1 MAPPVPVD
9 PAWDTPAMLVVSQHA
24 AALAARLTGGFAGV
38 AWTTDLDGDPGE
50 WLIAAGA
57 RPEWHSSADAATPH
71 PWHAHE
77 PLVRIPIPG
86 APGLT
91 LAARCTTCEDGLEEV
106 AALLAAGWLTSAAP
120 RFRHMLESID
130 NGVLMLDR
138 DWRITYVNR
147 HGASMLGALP
157 SGLTGRHLLDVL
169 HESTGSQL
177 DLACRQVFE
186 TGVSTDY
193 EANCAQLGGW
203 FHVKV
208 FRSGDELAVMF
219 SDTTGQRERTEH
231 LEQVEAQ
238 LRQALNRLHRIA
250 DSSRD
255 MICTWTA
262 DGRYRTVSKAVERI
276 LGYTPEEMR
285 GAALFDLVAPEDLE
299 ATRAI
304 AAGIQSGQAVSSFRN
319 RLRHKDGHLVH
330 LDWSSA
336 WSAEENIG
344 FAVAR
349 DITAHVETESGLLE
363 SEERYRLIFDQ
374 NPQQMWMYD
383 DETYQMLAVNEAAL
397 RHYGY
402 TREEFLCLTVF
413 DLVHPD
419 EKDLAYS
426 RLITNRQPGP
436 RSGLWKHRHKD
447 GSEMIVRGWSHPLP
461 LAGRPARLSVAI
473 DVTQERK
480 LEEQLRQ
487 AQKMEAI
494 GELAGGIAHDF
505 NNLLTVINGYA
516 EIGRRSAAG
525 TNFEPMLAAIEQAG
539 NRAAL
544 LTTQL
549 LAFSRRQVLQP
560 ELLSLNQ
567 IVHRVEPMLR
577 RITPESHEIALGL
590 SPDLALVR
598 ADAAQ
603 FEHVLLNLVI
613 NARDAMEGRHGR
625 IVIETFNVML
635 DEDFAATHAGYQPGP
650 HVLLTV
656 TDSGHG
662 MDAATLA
669 RVFEP
674 FFTTKPRGRGT
685 GLGLPMVYGIVKQ
698 SGGQMSVY
706 SEPGIGTT
714 MKVYLPAAEALP
726 GETPPPDEAPL
737 STPAATGTET
747 ILLVEDDERVRR
759 FTRTVLEDLG
769 YRVIEAEDGNAALE
783 MADNASHIDL
793 LLSDVVLPRLSGREV
808 AQRLAPRRPQMRV
821 LFISGYTENAIVH
834 HGVLD
839 AGLNFLPKPFT
850 PDSLGR
856 KVREVLDAPLRPR
869 CVLLAAPSGPTRDEL
884 NIILREA
891 GYATILATT
900 SAECLKHTSRRAV
913 DLILT
918 PLELPGYTPSE
929 ALAFFRE
936 EFPHIR
942 VATLSEPH
950 PALRPDA
957 FIPVN
962 SPAASLVEAVR
973 ALTG

>member
-1 MAPPVPVD
+1 
-9 PAWDTPAMLVVSQHA
+9 MLVVSQHA

-38 AWTTDLDGDPGE
+38 SWTTNLDGAPGE
-50 WLIAAGA
+50 WLIAAGKK
-57 RPEWHSSADAATPH
+57 PEWLPATALATH
-71 PWHAHE
+71 RWHAHE
-77 PLVRIPIPG
+77 PLVRLAIPG

-91 LAARCTTCEDGLEEV
+91 LVASSAGCEESLEEV
-106 AALLAAGWLTSAAP
+106 AALLAAGWLTTTAP
-120 RFRHMLESID
+120 RLRHMLESID
-130 NGVLMLDR
+130 NGVVIIDR
-138 DWRITYVNR
+138 EWRISYVNR
-147 HGASMLGALP
+147 CGASLINALP
-157 SGLTGRHLLDVL
+157 SDLLGRPLLDVMP
-169 HESTGSQL
+169 ESRGSQIEHV
-177 DLACRQVFE
+177 CQQVFE
-186 TGVSTDY
+186 TGDSICY
-193 EANCAQLGGW
+193 EAPYPALNAW
-203 FHVKV
+203 FQVKV
-208 FRSGDELAVMF
+208 FLTGDELAIMF
-219 SDTTGQRERTEH
+219 CETTVHRERTEH

-238 LRQALNRLHRIA
+238 LRQALTRLRRIA

-262 DGRYRTVSKAVERI
+262 EGRYQTVSRAVERI

-285 GAALFDLVAPEDLE
+285 GKGLFDLVAPEDLE
-299 ATRAI
+299 ATRQIASAI
-304 AAGIQSGQAVSSFRN
+304 QAGQAVSSFRN

-336 WSAEENIG
+336 WSPEENIG

-349 DITAHVETESGLLE
+349 DITAYVEAESWLME
-363 SEERYRLIFDQ
+363 SEARYRLIFDL

-383 DETYQMLAVNEAAL
+383 DENYEILAVNEAAL
-397 RHYGY
+397 ARYGY
-402 TREEFLCLTVF
+402 TREEFLNLTVF

-419 EKDLAYS
+419 EKELAYS
-426 RLITNRQPGP
+426 RLITQRQPGP
-436 RSGLWKHRHKD
+436 RSGLWKHQDKD
-447 GSEMIVRGWSHPLP
+447 GTEMIVMGWSHPLP

-516 EIGRRSAAG
+516 EIGLRAAAG
-525 TNFEPMLAAIEQAG
+525 TPFEPMLAAIEQAG

-560 ELLSLNQ
+560 ELVSLNQ
-567 IVHRVEPMLR
+567 IVRRVEPMLR
-577 RITPESHEIALGL
+577 RITPESLDIDIAL
-590 SPDLALVR
+590 SPELAVVR

-613 NARDAMEGRHGR
+613 NARDAMEGRQGR

-635 DEDFAATHAGYQPGP
+635 DEDFAATHADVLPGP
-650 HVLLTV
+650 HVLMTV

-662 MDAATLA
+662 MDSATAA

-685 GLGLPMVYGIVKQ
+685 GLGLPMAYGIVKQ
-698 SGGQMSVY
+698 SGGHMSVY
-706 SEPGIGTT
+706 SEPGIGTS
-714 MKVYLPAAEALP
+714 MKVYLPAAEAFP
-726 GETPPPDEAPL
+726 GEAPPLDD
-737 STPAATGTET
+737 STPSVPAAAGTET

-783 MADNASHIDL
+783 QADRAGQIDL
-793 LLSDVVLPRLSGREV
+793 LLSDVVLPRLSGREI

-850 PDSLGR
+850 PDSLAR
-856 KVREVLDAPLRPR
+856 KVREVLDTPLRPR
-869 CVLLAAPSGPTRDEL
+869 CILLAAPSGPSRDEL
-884 NIILREA
+884 NGTLHGA
-891 GYATILATT
+891 GYTTILATT

-918 PLELPGYTPSE
+918 PLELPGYTQAE

-942 VATLSEPH
+942 VAVLSEPQ
-950 PALRPDA
+950 PSLRPDA
-957 FIPVN
+957 FIPAK

>member
-1 MAPPVPVD
+1 
-9 PAWDTPAMLVVSQHA
+9 MLVVSQHA

-38 AWTTDLDGDPGE
+38 CWTTDLDGEAGQ
-50 WLIAAGA
+50 WLIAEGQK
-57 RPEWHSSADAATPH
+57 PEWLPDTALASH
-71 PWHAHE
+71 PWQAHE
-77 PLVRIPIPG
+77 PLVRTPIPG
-86 APGLT
+86 APGLN
-91 LAARCTTCEDGLEEV
+91 LVASSAGCEEAIEEV
-106 AALLAAGWLTSAAP
+106 AALLAAGWLTSTAP
-120 RFRHMLESID
+120 RLRHMLESID
-130 NGVLMLDR
+130 EGVVIIDR
-138 DWRITYVNR
+138 EWRISYVNR
-147 HGASMLGALP
+147 YGASVVNALP
-157 SGLTGRHLLDVL
+157 SDLIGRPLLHVL
-169 HESTGSQL
+169 PESRGSQI
-177 DLACRQVFE
+177 DHVCQQVFE
-186 TGVSTDY
+186 TGASVCY
-193 EANCAQLGGW
+193 EAPYPPLNAW
-203 FHVKV
+203 FQVKV
-208 FRSGDELAVMF
+208 FRTGDELAIMF
-219 SDTTGQRERTEH
+219 AETTVHRERTEH
-231 LEQVEAQ
+231 LQQVEAQ
-238 LRQALNRLHRIA
+238 LRQALNRLRRIA

-262 DGRYRTVSKAVERI
+262 DGRYETVSKAVERI

-285 GAALFDLVAPEDLE
+285 GMPLFDLVAPADLE
-299 ATRAI
+299 ETRQVASAI
-304 AAGIQSGQAVSSFRN
+304 RVGQAVSSYRN

-330 LDWSSA
+330 IDWSSV
-336 WSAEENIG
+336 WSPEENIG

-349 DITAHVETESGLLE
+349 DITSHVEAESWLLE
-363 SEERYRLIFDQ
+363 SEERYRLIFDL

-383 DETYQMLAVNEAAL
+383 DENYQILAVNEAAL
-397 RHYGY
+397 ARYGY
-402 TREEFLCLTVF
+402 TREEFLNLTVF

-419 EKDLAYS
+419 EKELAYS
-426 RLITNRQPGP
+426 RLITHRQPGP
-436 RSGLWKHRHKD
+436 RSGLWKHHRKD
-447 GSEMIVRGWSHPLP
+447 GAEMIVMGWSHPLP

-516 EIGRRSAAG
+516 EMGLRAAAG
-525 TNFEPMLAAIEQAG
+525 TQLEPMLAAIEQAG
-539 NRAAL
+539 DRAAL
-544 LTTQL
+544 LTSQL

-560 ELLSLNQ
+560 ELVSLNQ

-577 RITPESHEIALGL
+577 RIAPESLDIALRL
-590 SPDLALVR
+590 SPDLAPVR

-635 DEDFAATHAGYQPGP
+635 GEDFAATHADVQPGP
-650 HVLLTV
+650 HVLMTV

-662 MDAATLA
+662 MDAATVT
-669 RVFEP
+669 RIFEP

-698 SGGQMSVY
+698 SGGHMSVY

-714 MKVYLPAAEALP
+714 MKVYLPATEALP
-726 GETPPPDEAPL
+726 GEVPPLDDSTP
-737 STPAATGTET
+737 SVPAATGTET

-769 YRVIEAEDGNAALE
+769 YQVIEAEDGNTALE
-783 MADNASHIDL
+783 QADAGGEIHL
-793 LLSDVVLPRLSGREV
+793 LLSDVVLPRLGGREV

-839 AGLNFLPKPFT
+839 AGLNFLPKPFS
-850 PDSLGR
+850 PDSLAR

-869 CVLLAAPSGPTRDEL
+869 CVLLAAPAGPARDEMNRVL
-884 NIILREA
+884 QEV
-891 GYATILATT
+891 GYSTILAAT
-900 SAECLKHTSRRAV
+900 SAECVEHTRRRAI
-913 DLILT
+913 DLILS
-918 PLELPGYTPSE
+918 PLELPGHTPSE
-929 ALAFFRE
+929 ALSFLRE

-942 VATLSEPH
+942 IAALLEPR
-950 PALRPDA
+950 PDLRPDT
-957 FIPVN
+957 FIPATT
-962 SPAASLVEAVR
+962 PARALVEAVR

>member
-1 MAPPVPVD
+1 
-9 PAWDTPAMLVVSQHA
+9 
-24 AALAARLTGGFAGV
+24 
-38 AWTTDLDGDPGE
+38 
-50 WLIAAGA
+50 
-57 RPEWHSSADAATPH
+57 
-71 PWHAHE
+71 
-77 PLVRIPIPG
+77 
-86 APGLT
+86 
-91 LAARCTTCEDGLEEV
+91 
-106 AALLAAGWLTSAAP
+106 
-120 RFRHMLESID
+120 
-130 NGVLMLDR
+130 
-138 DWRITYVNR
+138 
-147 HGASMLGALP
+147 
-157 SGLTGRHLLDVL
+157 
-169 HESTGSQL
+169 
-177 DLACRQVFE
+177 
-186 TGVSTDY
+186 
-193 EANCAQLGGW
+193 
-203 FHVKV
+203 
-208 FRSGDELAVMF
+208 
-219 SDTTGQRERTEH
+219 
-231 LEQVEAQ
+231 
-238 LRQALNRLHRIA
+238 
-250 DSSRD
+250 
-255 MICTWTA
+255 
-262 DGRYRTVSKAVERI
+262 
-276 LGYTPEEMR
+276 
-285 GAALFDLVAPEDLE
+285 
-299 ATRAI
+299 
-304 AAGIQSGQAVSSFRN
+304 
-319 RLRHKDGHLVH
+319 
-330 LDWSSA
+330 
-336 WSAEENIG
+336 
-344 FAVAR
+344 
-349 DITAHVETESGLLE
+349 
-363 SEERYRLIFDQ
+363 
-374 NPQQMWMYD
+374 
-383 DETYQMLAVNEAAL
+383 
-397 RHYGY
+397 
-402 TREEFLCLTVF
+402 
-413 DLVHPD
+413 
-419 EKDLAYS
+419 
-426 RLITNRQPGP
+426 
-436 RSGLWKHRHKD
+436 
-447 GSEMIVRGWSHPLP
+447 
-461 LAGRPARLSVAI
+461 VAI

-539 NRAAL
+539 SRAAL

-567 IVHRVEPMLR
+567 IVYRVEPMLR
-577 RITPESHEIALGL
+577 RITPESHEITLGL
-590 SPDLALVR
+590 SPDLSLVR

-603 FEHVLLNLVI
+603 FEHVLMNLVI
-613 NARDAMEGRHGR
+613 NARDAMDGRHGR

-635 DEDFAATHAGYQPGP
+635 DEVFAATHADVQPGNY
-650 HVLLTV
+650 VLMSV

-662 MDAATLA
+662 MDAATVA

-698 SGGQMSVY
+698 SGGHMSVY

-714 MKVYLPAAEALP
+714 MKVYLPAADALP
-726 GETPPPDEAPL
+726 GEAPPPDAAPL
-737 STPAATGTET
+737 SAPAATGSET

-783 MADNASHIDL
+783 QADSAGQIDL
-793 LLSDVVLPRLSGREV
+793 LLSDVVLPRLSGREI

-869 CVLLAAPSGPTRDEL
+869 CVLLAAPSGTARDEM
-884 NIILREA
+884 NGILRDA

-900 SAECLKHTSRRAV
+900 SAECLKFTSRRAV

-918 PLELPGYTPSE
+918 PLELPGYTPPE

-942 VATLSEPH
+942 VAALSEPR
-950 PALRPDA
+950 PDLRPDT
-957 FIPVN
+957 FIPAN

-973 ALTG
+973 AMTG